1 MVETP
6 TDAVHSILIN
16 IQESIAALR
25 TEVGQFRLDNRA
37 EHERMEALIRRQRR
51 DSAGMLVMMRA
62 AASDFDERV
71 TEVEERIAALE
82 ARKT

>member
-6 TDAVHSILIN
+6 TEAVHSILIK

-25 TEVGQFRLDNRA
+25 TEVGQFRLDNRT
-37 EHERMEALIRRQRR
+37 EHERMEALIRKQRR

-71 TEVEERIAALE
+71 TEVEERTAALE